1 MGGGR
6 SGLFLGTE
14 GADMYQES
22 LFPETSAI
30 RRKGFTYVPV
40 DGNFAER
47 GVASGRSSSDKLRVL
62 TVKDI
67 LQKFM
72 DYRFGEISE
81 SRLVQW
87 IQMVLQNRQYYI
99 EAHLRLRLTNGLSKL
114 KKAKTASKSYD
125 PKAFL
130 AEIEKI
136 ENTIL
141 SN

>member
-6 SGLFLGTE
+6 SGLYLTTE
-14 GADMYQES
+14 EADMYQES
-22 LFPETSAI
+22 LFPEMPAI
-30 RRKGFTYVPV
+30 RRRGNTYVPAE
-40 DGNFAER
+40 GNLN
-47 GVASGRSSSDKLRVL
+47 GSSTSDKYFGDKLRVL

-67 LQKFM
+67 LKKFM

-87 IQMVLQNRQYYI
+87 IQMVLENKRYYI
-99 EAHLRLRLTNGLSKL
+99 EVHLRLILTDGLVKL
-114 KKAKTASKSYD
+114 KSTRTNSRSYD
-125 PKAFL
+125 SKAFL